1 MFGLCVMIILVV
13 ALICVTVIGWKIL
26 DDYDFRD
33 ILMTRN
39 KMMTVKKMI
48 CQKAEIGDKFSN
60 EEIRV
65 MYELLTKK

>member
-1 MFGLCVMIILVV
+1 MFGLCVMIILIV

-26 DDYDFRD
+26 DDYNVID
-33 ILMTRN
+33 ILTTRN

>member
-1 MFGLCVMIILVV
+1 MFGLCVMIILIV

>member
-1 MFGLCVMIILVV
+1 MFIVCIMTILI
-13 ALICVTVIGWKIL
+13 ALLICVTVIGWKIL
-26 DDYDFRD
+26 DDYNFID
-33 ILMTRN
+33 ILTTRN

-48 CQKAEIGDKFSN
+48 RQKAEIGDKFSN

>member
-1 MFGLCVMIILVV
+1 MFGLCVMIILI
-13 ALICVTVIGWKIL
+13 AILICVTIIGWKIL
-26 DDYDFRD
+26 DDYNFRD

-39 KMMTVKKMI
+39 KMMTVKNMI